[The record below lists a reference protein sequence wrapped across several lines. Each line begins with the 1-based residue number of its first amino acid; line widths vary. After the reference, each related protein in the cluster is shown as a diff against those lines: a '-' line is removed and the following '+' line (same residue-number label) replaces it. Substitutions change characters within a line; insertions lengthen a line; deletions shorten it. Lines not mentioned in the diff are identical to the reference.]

1 MKVAVIGGGSTYTPE
16 LIDGILQRHDRL
28 PVSNIHLIDIDLTRL
43 TVIAA
48 FAKRMVKASG
58 RDINIEFSTDIREG
72 VRNASFVVS
81 QFRVGSQKARHRD
94 EMLGRKYGLVGQ
106 ETVGVGGFAKALRT
120 IPVALSIAQ
129 IIQEE
134 APAAMLLNFT
144 NPAGLITQALKTH
157 APAVKSIGL
166 CNVPWNTRIEIAGAL
181 NVAASTVEFDY
192 VGLNHLSWIRGVSV
206 NGVDR
211 SPEAIAAFRGLTI
224 NTATPGDSPAWVQ
237 GTIDYLQAIPNY
249 YLLYYYEEKAW
260 IDFQRNNPTRA
271 SEVMKIEDVLLEKF
285 ADETLVTKPAELM
298 ERGGAYYSDS
308 AAELMADIH
317 NDAGTVHIVNTLNNG
332 AVHGFPD
339 DAVMELPSII
349 TRDGARSIST
359 NAMRGDIDALVR
371 TVKDFEMLTIDA
383 AVTGNEQSALLA
395 LLTNP
400 IGPDSSQARDLWKDL
415 RTENASLIGLFNE

>member
-16 LIDGILQRHDRL
+16 LIDGILQRHERL
-28 PVSNIHLIDIDLTRL
+28 PVSTIHLIDIDLSRL
-43 TVIAA
+43 TIIAA
-48 FAKRMVKASG
+48 FAKRMIEAAG

-72 VRNASFVVS
+72 IRNSSFVVS
-81 QFRVGSQKARHRD
+81 QFRVGTQKARHRD

-120 IPVALSIAQ
+120 IPVALSIAR

-134 APAAMLLNFT
+134 APDAMLLNFT

-181 NVAASTVEFDY
+181 DVAASTVEFDY
-192 VGLNHLSWIRGVSV
+192 VGLNHLSWIRGVKV
-206 NGVDR
+206 DGIDR

-224 NTATPGDSPAWVQ
+224 NSATPGNSPAWVQ
-237 GTIDYLQAIPNY
+237 STIDYLQAIPNY

-271 SEVMKIEDVLLEKF
+271 SEVMKIEDILLEKF
-285 ADETLVTKPAELM
+285 ADEALVTKPAELM

-332 AVHGFPD
+332 AVQGFPD
-339 DAVMELPSII
+339 DAVMEIPAII
-349 TRDGARSIST
+349 SKSGARSIKTS
-359 NAMRGDIDALVR
+359 AMREDIDGLVR

-400 IGPDSSQARDLWKDL
+400 IGPDSSQARDLWRDL
-415 RTENASLIGLFNE
+415 RSENKGLIGLFNE

>member
-16 LIDGILQRHDRL
+16 LIDGILQRLDRL
-28 PVSNIHLIDIDLTRL
+28 PVSTIHLIDIDLTRL

-285 ADETLVTKPAELM
+285 ADETLVTKPVELM

-349 TRDGARSIST
+349 TKDGARSISS

-400 IGPDSSQARDLWKDL
+400 IGPDSSQARELWKDL
-415 RTENASLIGLFNE
+415 RTENAGLIGLFNE

>member
-28 PVSNIHLIDIDLTRL
+28 PVSTIHLIDIDLTRL
-43 TVIAA
+43 TIIAA
-48 FAKRMVKASG
+48 FAKRMIKAAG

-72 VRNASFVVS
+72 IRNSSFVVS
-81 QFRVGSQKARHRD
+81 QFRVGTQKARHRD

-120 IPVALSIAQ
+120 IPVALSIAR

-134 APAAMLLNFT
+134 APDAMLLNFT

-157 APAVKSIGL
+157 APDIKSIGL

-181 NVAASTVEFDY
+181 DVAASSVEFDY
-192 VGLNHLSWIRGVSV
+192 VGLNHLSWIRGVKV
-206 NGVDR
+206 DGIDR

-224 NTATPGDSPAWVQ
+224 NSATPGNSPAWVQ
-237 GTIDYLQAIPNY
+237 STIDYLQAIPNY

-260 IDFQRNNPTRA
+260 IDFQRNNATRA
-271 SEVMKIEDVLLEKF
+271 SEVMKIEDILLEKF
-285 ADETLVTKPAELM
+285 ADEALVTKPAELM

-332 AVHGFPD
+332 AVQGFPD
-339 DAVMELPSII
+339 DAVMEIPAII
-349 TRDGARSIST
+349 SKSGARSIKTS
-359 NAMRGDIDALVR
+359 AMREDIDGLVR

-400 IGPDSSQARDLWKDL
+400 IGPDSSQARDLWRDL
-415 RTENASLIGLFNE
+415 RSENKGLIGLFNE

>member
-1 MKVAVIGGGSTYTPE
+1 VKVAVVGGGSTYTPE

-28 PVSNIHLIDIDLTRL
+28 PVSTIHLIDIDLTRL

-48 FAKRMVKASG
+48 FAKRMVQASG

-285 ADETLVTKPAELM
+285 ADETLVTKPVELM

-349 TRDGARSIST
+349 TKDGARSISS

-383 AVTGNEQSALLA
+383 AVTGNAQSALLA

-400 IGPDSSQARDLWKDL
+400 IGPDSSQARELWKDL
-415 RTENASLIGLFNE
+415 RTENAGLIGLFNE

>member
-1 MKVAVIGGGSTYTPE
+1 VKVAVIGGGSTYTPE

>member
-28 PVSNIHLIDIDLTRL
+28 TVSTIHLIDIDLTRL
-43 TVIAA
+43 TIIAA
-48 FAKRMVKASG
+48 FAKRMIKAAG

-72 VRNASFVVS
+72 IRNSSFVVS
-81 QFRVGSQKARHRD
+81 QFRVGTQKARHRD

-134 APAAMLLNFT
+134 APDAMLLNFT

-181 NVAASTVEFDY
+181 DVAASSVEFDY
-192 VGLNHLSWIRGVSV
+192 VGLNHLSWIRGVKV
-206 NGVDR
+206 DGIDR

-224 NTATPGDSPAWVQ
+224 NSATPGNSPAWVQ
-237 GTIDYLQAIPNY
+237 STIDYLQAIPNY

-271 SEVMKIEDVLLEKF
+271 SEVMKIEDTLLEKF
-285 ADETLVTKPAELM
+285 ADEALVTKPAELM

-332 AVHGFPD
+332 AVQGFPD
-339 DAVMELPSII
+339 DAVMEIPAII
-349 TRDGARSIST
+349 SKSGARSIKTS
-359 NAMRGDIDALVR
+359 AMREDIDGLVR

-383 AVTGNEQSALLA
+383 AFTGNEQSALLA

-400 IGPDSSQARDLWKDL
+400 IGPDSSQARDLWRDL
-415 RTENASLIGLFNE
+415 RSENKGLIGLFNE

>member
-1 MKVAVIGGGSTYTPE
+1 VKIAVIGGGSTYTPE
-16 LIDGILQRHDRL
+16 LIDGILQRHERL
-28 PVSNIHLIDIDLTRL
+28 PVTEIHLIDIDLSRL
-43 TVIAA
+43 TIIAA
-48 FAKRMVKASG
+48 FAKRMIKAAG
-58 RDINIEFSTDIREG
+58 KDIAIEFSTDIRAG
-72 VRNASFVVS
+72 IRNSTFVVS

-134 APAAMLLNFT
+134 APDAMLLNFT
-144 NPAGLITQALKTH
+144 NPAGLITQALKSH

-181 NVAASTVEFDY
+181 KVPSSAVEFDY
-192 VGLNHLSWIRGVSV
+192 VGLNHLSWIRGVKV
-206 NGVDR
+206 DGVDR
-211 SPEAIAAFRGLTI
+211 STDAIAAFRGLTI
-224 NTATPGDSPAWVQ
+224 NKATPGDSPAWIQ
-237 GTIDYLQAIPNY
+237 STIDYLQAIPNY

-260 IDFQRNNPTRA
+260 IDYQRNNPTRA
-271 SEVMKIEDVLLEKF
+271 SEVMKIEDILLEKF
-285 ADETLVTKPAELM
+285 ADDSLVTKPAELM

-332 AVHGFPD
+332 AIPGFPD
-339 DAVMELPSII
+339 EAVMELPAVISKA
-349 TRDGARSIST
+349 GAQAIKASG
-359 NAMRGDIDALVR
+359 MREEIDALVR
-371 TVKDFEMLTIDA
+371 SVKDFEMLTIDA

-395 LLTNP
+395 LLANP
-400 IGPDSSQARDLWKDL
+400 IGPDSSQARDLWRDL
-415 RTENASLIGLFNE
+415 RSENKGLIGLFNE

>member
-28 PVSNIHLIDIDLTRL
+28 PVSTIHLIDIDLTRL
-43 TVIAA
+43 TIIAA
-48 FAKRMVKASG
+48 FAKRMIKAAG

-72 VRNASFVVS
+72 IRNSSFVVS
-81 QFRVGSQKARHRD
+81 QFRVGTQKARHRD

-134 APAAMLLNFT
+134 APDAMLLNFT

-157 APAVKSIGL
+157 APDIKSIGL

-181 NVAASTVEFDY
+181 DVAASSVEFDY
-192 VGLNHLSWIRGVSV
+192 VGLNHLSWIRGVKV
-206 NGVDR
+206 DGIDR

-224 NTATPGDSPAWVQ
+224 NSATPGNSPAWVQ
-237 GTIDYLQAIPNY
+237 STIDYLQAIPNY

-260 IDFQRNNPTRA
+260 IDFQRNNATRA
-271 SEVMKIEDVLLEKF
+271 SEVMKIEDILLEKF
-285 ADETLVTKPAELM
+285 ADEALVTKPAELM

-332 AVHGFPD
+332 AVQGFPD
-339 DAVMELPSII
+339 DAVMEIPAII
-349 TRDGARSIST
+349 SKSGARSIKTS
-359 NAMRGDIDALVR
+359 AMREDIDGLVR

-400 IGPDSSQARDLWKDL
+400 IGPDSSQARDLWRDL
-415 RTENASLIGLFNE
+415 RSENKGLIGLFNE